1 MCSSSVKM
9 RWSISLVTVVLGI
22 HRWTSF
28 ISLQWLTP
36 HFVHSERTTASSIIT
51 RSIWLVIVRSSRL
64 WTWTFI
70 VEVPHLMRRRTTFEL
85 PFSERHLVGI
95 SVRHSIRHSIRHSLW
110 VSHHWTSTF
119 GTMVI
124 IEETIM
130 VRSMH
135 HFVVATYPGFLI
147 IRIKVF
153 GVLRTLVEV
162 SSVVI
167 SIAVIVS
174 SWSRSSPFFIV
185 LFLRRKSPSIIR
197 M

>member
-51 RSIWLVIVRSSRL
+51 RSIWLVIVRSSGL

-95 SVRHSIRHSIRHSLW
+95 SVRHSIRHSIGHSLW

-174 SWSRSSPFFIV
+174 AWSRSSPFFIV

>member
-51 RSIWLVIVRSSRL
+51 RSIWLVIVRSSGL

-70 VEVPHLMRRRTTFEL
+70 VEVPHLMRRTTFEL
-85 PFSERHLVGI
+85 PFSERNLVGI

-130 VRSMH
+130 VRSMY

-147 IRIKVF
+147 IRLKVF
-153 GVLRTLVEV
+153 GVLRTLVEM

-185 LFLRRKSPSIIR
+185 LILRRKSPSVIR

>member
-51 RSIWLVIVRSSRL
+51 RSIWLVIVRSSGL

-70 VEVPHLMRRRTTFEL
+70 VEVPHLMRRTTFEL
-85 PFSERHLVGI
+85 PFSERNLVGI
-95 SVRHSIRHSIRHSLW
+95 SVRHSLW

-130 VRSMH
+130 VGSMY

-147 IRIKVF
+147 IRLKVF
-153 GVLRTLVEV
+153 GVLRTLVEI

-185 LFLRRKSPSIIR
+185 LILRRKSPSIIR
-197 M
+197 L